1 MPRVLLLLIV
11 IVTGACS
18 SAKKPFGLPETAPG
32 GWRLKETTREGART
46 LGVYEGQGTV
56 RVEVEDMGAQAVAF
70 ERAQR
75 TRPQPDT
82 VFFDKD
88 GYFVTVR
95 WEGVDREAL
104 RQLVR
109 ELEKKP

>member
-1 MPRVLLLLIV
+1 MV

-18 SAKKPFGLPETAPG
+18 TAKGRFVLPDTAPG
-32 GWRLKETTREGART
+32 GWRLKETKHDGAKT
-46 LGVYEGQGTV
+46 FAVYEGQGTV

-75 TRPQPDT
+75 TRAQPDT

-95 WEGVDREAL
+95 WESADRQAL

-109 ELEKKP
+109 ELQKKP